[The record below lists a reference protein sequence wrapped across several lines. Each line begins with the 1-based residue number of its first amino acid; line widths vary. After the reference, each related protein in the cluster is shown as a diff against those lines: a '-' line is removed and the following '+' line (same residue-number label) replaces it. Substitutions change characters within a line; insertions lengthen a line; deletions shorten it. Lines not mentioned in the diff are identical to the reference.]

1 MSFVVLFSWCTM
13 IPSDEEI
20 IKWSILENE
29 IFWDKLS
36 DDNLNVEELLDENE
50 EWINDDEDLDIS
62 DENDDWDVEIQIEV
76 VN

>member
-1 MSFVVLFSWCTM
+1 M
-13 IPSDEEI
+13 
-20 IKWSILENE
+20 ENE